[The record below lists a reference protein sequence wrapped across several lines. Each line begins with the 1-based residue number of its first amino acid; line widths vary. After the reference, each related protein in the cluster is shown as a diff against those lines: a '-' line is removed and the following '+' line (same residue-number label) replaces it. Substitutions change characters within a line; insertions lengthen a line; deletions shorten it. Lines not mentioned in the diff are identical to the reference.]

1 MAQAVK
7 RVLAS
12 NKYRTTPS
20 IGRSYHWMRDSTLME
35 VLLESGGGDP
45 RMLTTSI
52 DPPCHPPLCSYT
64 GPTRLLRRAA
74 KAPGGRGR
82 SAPRPGGS
90 PKSARFSGP
99 PAVTGS
105 ALYFGHHIVAGR
117 RGRAMFALGV
127 GGVSPHAPGVGP
139 ARRSARAPHPV
150 CGPAQFAP
158 PRPRPAAGP
167 RSAADGGANAE
178 GAYRPACS

>member
-1 MAQAVK
+1 MVK

-12 NKYRTTPS
+12 DKYRTTPS

-105 ALYFGHHIVAGR
+105 ALCFGHHIGAGR
-117 RGRAMFALGV
+117 PGPPCSLLASGGRII
-127 GGVSPHAPGVGP
+127 
-139 ARRSARAPHPV
+139 ARAVHR
-150 CGPAQFAP
+150 AQRC
-158 PRPRPAAGP
+158 PRAFQMLRIDDAG
-167 RSAADGGANAE
+167 RGADRRTRTVDGDALLGCRHE
-178 GAYRPACS
+178 P